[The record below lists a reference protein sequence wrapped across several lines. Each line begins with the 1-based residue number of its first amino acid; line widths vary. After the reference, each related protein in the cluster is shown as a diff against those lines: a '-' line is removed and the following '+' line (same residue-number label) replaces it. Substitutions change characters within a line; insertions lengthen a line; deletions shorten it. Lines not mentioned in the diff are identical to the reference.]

1 MAAKYYPQ
9 ESMQFA
15 ACLKSLK
22 GKSVLVL
29 GHERPDGDCI
39 GSTVALVRILRLSG
53 VNAIGVNQDAVPKN
67 LQSFV
72 GDTQFVAA
80 ESLKNTGQNVLTVD
94 CADPKRVGAYLQ
106 STFPIISLNID
117 HHISNRLYA
126 SENIVVSNAAATAE
140 ILAAIA
146 IDLGLEFDAVTAQ
159 ALYVGIATDTGQFR
173 FASTRAQTFEI
184 VQSLIKRGANAAEAA
199 LHLYERESFGRLRLL
214 QRFLESLFLEMDGRI
229 CIGLIDDGVYA
240 ETGTSVQDAEGL
252 VDYARSIDGVA
263 VGVLVES
270 RGGVLKAS
278 LRAKDARYRV
288 DQVARQ
294 FNGGGHASAAG
305 LNVEGMTLVELV
317 QALIEALTKQIATA
331 DLQQV

>member
-1 MAAKYYPQ
+1 MRRSQA
-9 ESMQFA
+9 SRCIFA
-15 ACLKSLK
+15 I
-22 GKSVLVL
+22 
-29 GHERPDGDCI
+29 D
-39 GSTVALVRILRLSG
+39 LS
-53 VNAIGVNQDAVPKN
+53 
-67 LQSFV
+67 
-72 GDTQFVAA
+72 
-80 ESLKNTGQNVLTVD
+80 
-94 CADPKRVGAYLQ
+94 
-106 STFPIISLNID
+106 IISLNID

-305 LNVEGMTLVELV
+305 LNVEGMTLEELV

>member
-1 MAAKYYPQ
+1 MHRGAEIIDLLDSLEKRKLKMAAKYYPQ

-106 STFPIISLNID
+106 STFP
-117 HHISNRLYA
+117 
-126 SENIVVSNAAATAE
+126 
-140 ILAAIA
+140 
-146 IDLGLEFDAVTAQ
+146 
-159 ALYVGIATDTGQFR
+159 
-173 FASTRAQTFEI
+173 
-184 VQSLIKRGANAAEAA
+184 
-199 LHLYERESFGRLRLL
+199 
-214 QRFLESLFLEMDGRI
+214 
-229 CIGLIDDGVYA
+229 
-240 ETGTSVQDAEGL
+240 
-252 VDYARSIDGVA
+252 
-263 VGVLVES
+263 
-270 RGGVLKAS
+270 
-278 LRAKDARYRV
+278 
-288 DQVARQ
+288 
-294 FNGGGHASAAG
+294 
-305 LNVEGMTLVELV
+305 
-317 QALIEALTKQIATA
+317 
-331 DLQQV
+331 